1 MIIKKL
7 TGDSF
12 EELLRQAK
20 KELGDDF
27 VIIKTEAPRP
37 RKGLMKLF
45 GRQKYVLVATD
56 AKMSS
61 RQSETP
67 AKTVEKHVEKNY
79 EPLQTPR
86 AAHCDTTQAQNNC
99 PATLQALNE
108 VRDMLADIYAKTR
121 MKSAPEE
128 LFNAYLALINNCVS
142 EKLAQNIISKLQKK
156 LVPEQLTRKDAV
168 NQALKLAIRNLL
180 KNVSPIQLKNG
191 KTGVI
196 AFIGPTGVGKTTTI
210 AKIASNITIYQK
222 KKVGVITADATRIG
236 AADQL
241 QKIVEIIKLPFAR
254 VDSEDPKAIQ
264 EAVRKMSGNDVILI
278 DTAGRSPLDKEK
290 MAELRKTLAVI
301 KPDETHLVLSITTN
315 MQTIDAQLEKFSDFK
330 YDKLILT
337 KLDETTKFGLILDV
351 LSKVKISLSYITTG
365 QVIPCDIEM
374 LPDAEKLTKLIV
386 GEQSCARPS

>member
-20 KELGDDF
+20 KELGNDF

-56 AKMSS
+56 AKMSG
-61 RQSETP
+61 RQPETP
-67 AKTVEKHVEKNY
+67 ANLTENRAEKNCA
-79 EPLQTPR
+79 PALNPQSP
-86 AAHCDTTQAQNNC
+86 HCGAPQAQNNC

-108 VRDMLADIYAKTR
+108 VRDMLTDIYAKTH

-142 EKLAQNIISKLQKK
+142 EKLAQNIIAKLQKK
-156 LVPEQLTRKDAV
+156 LVPEQLARKDAV
-168 NQALKLAIRNLL
+168 NQALKLAIKNLL
-180 KNVSPIQLKNG
+180 KNVSPIQMKSG

-210 AKIASNITIYQK
+210 AKIASNITIFQK

-241 QKIVEIIKLPFAR
+241 QKIVEIIKLPFIK

-278 DTAGRSPLDKEK
+278 DTAGRSPLDKER

-315 MQTIDAQLEKFSDFK
+315 LQTIDAQLEKFADFK

-365 QVIPCDIEM
+365 QVIPYDIEM
-374 LPDAEKLTKLIV
+374 PDAEKLTKLIV